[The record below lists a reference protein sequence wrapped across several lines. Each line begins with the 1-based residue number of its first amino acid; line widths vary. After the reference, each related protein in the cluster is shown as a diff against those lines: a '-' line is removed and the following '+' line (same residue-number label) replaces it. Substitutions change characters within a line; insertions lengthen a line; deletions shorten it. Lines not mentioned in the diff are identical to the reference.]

1 MSRSSNSDL
10 EKETGFEKEVDQTR
24 LSEEEEDITE
34 ASQPPF
40 TTYDDS
46 EKQRA
51 DVTEEPD
58 GASLANVS
66 SKPSVNNIKSVPN
79 GGTKAWL
86 QVLGVFFVFFNTWGI
101 VNAVRHLLRVP
112 SKLIST
118 KFECRSSAYIRI
130 IMKRVFFPR
139 QILATSAG

>member
-1 MSRSSNSDL
+1 MSRSSNSDVEKEIGF
-10 EKETGFEKEVDQTR
+10 EKETGQTGR
-24 LSEEEEDITE
+24 SEEEEDIFE

-40 TTYDDS
+40 TGYDDT
-46 EKQRA
+46 EKQA
-51 DVTEEPD
+51 AQTTDEPD

-101 VNAVRHLLRVP
+101 VNAVSRSHILDTVAVLL
-112 SKLIST
+112 
-118 KFECRSSAYIRI
+118 
-130 IMKRVFFPR
+130 M
-139 QILATSAG
+139 